1 MNDSSPIA
9 QPFSKAQLE
18 VLQLF
23 SFDIPEEQYDVL
35 KKILLRFKAEVLMD
49 KADRI
54 WDEKGWTDEDIRR
67 MLQKSLTCC
76 SNCPTSAAWSATLNG
91 VCLATPTT
99 INLPIAPLLSAQII

>member
-18 VLQLF
+18 LLQLF
-23 SFDIPEEQYDVL
+23 SFDIPEEQYDLL

-67 MLQKSLTCC
+67 MLQTKMRT
-76 SNCPTSAAWSATLNG
+76 PYRRSAG
-91 VCLATPTT
+91 K
-99 INLPIAPLLSAQII
+99 